1 MEKLTYE
8 KAMSYFYDELL
19 KIKEDMESHGYKG
32 EWVLK
37 VPEINENTAF
47 LPKGK
52 TRTGVKCYMSSCP
65 EYTGIYLCGGFSA
78 LSCDA
83 VSELLPGTV
92 KDIYCT
98 KNPETCPLK
107 RS

>member
-8 KAMSYFYDELL
+8 KAMSYFYDELV
-19 KIKEDMESHGYKG
+19 KIKKDMESRGCKG
-32 EWVLK
+32 DWVLK
-37 VPEINENTAF
+37 VPKVDDNSSF

-52 TRTGVKCYMSSCP
+52 TKNGPKCYLSPCP
-65 EYTGIYLCGGFSA
+65 SYNGIYLCGGFSA

-92 KDIYCT
+92 KDIHCT